1 MLGHMMDDD
10 LIGRISVLK
19 SLAPR
24 NYRRCAWTSK
34 FHNDSYQLQWD
45 HQVRL
50 FIYVSGKSI
59 TKAILAKG
67 PQLFHQTYNCSLGVS
82 FFYMMLHTT
91 NCSYWG
97 NFLTIDADLSGNII
111 CNKRNLFSIP
121 TLPECISLIVIY
133 FKASGKEARNS
144 NMDSSQFDH

>member
-19 SLAPR
+19 SLAPK
-24 NYRRCAWTSK
+24 NYRPCAWTSK

-50 FIYVSGKSI
+50 FIYVFGQII
-59 TKAILAKG
+59 TKSILAKV

-111 CNKRNLFSIP
+111 CNKRNLFSVP
-121 TLPECISLIVIY
+121 TLPGCIALIVIY